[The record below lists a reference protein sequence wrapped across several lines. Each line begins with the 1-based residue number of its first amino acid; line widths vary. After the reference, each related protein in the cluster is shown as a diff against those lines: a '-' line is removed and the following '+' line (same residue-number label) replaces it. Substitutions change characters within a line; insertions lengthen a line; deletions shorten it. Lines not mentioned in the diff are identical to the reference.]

1 MRLLLAE
8 DERALSEALVKI
20 FEYNYYSVDAVF
32 DGVTALEYLETGNY
46 DGVVLD
52 IMMPGKNGIE
62 VLKTMRAR
70 GDGTPVILLTARS
83 EIDDKV
89 NGLDAGANDY
99 LTKPFATKEL
109 LARIRAMTRKDTVTD
124 TVKHMGNIAL
134 DTVLFEM
141 KNAENSI
148 KLTNKEFQLFELLLD
163 NRDRY
168 LTTEYMMERVWGYD
182 SESEINVVWAHV
194 SFLRRK
200 LKTLGA
206 NIEITVSRGLGYRL
220 EEKDDK

>member
-32 DGVTALEYLETGNY
+32 DGITALEYLETGNY

-124 TVKHMGNIAL
+124 TVKHMGNISL

-200 LKTLGA
+200 LKTLDA

>member
-124 TVKHMGNIAL
+124 TVKHMGNISL